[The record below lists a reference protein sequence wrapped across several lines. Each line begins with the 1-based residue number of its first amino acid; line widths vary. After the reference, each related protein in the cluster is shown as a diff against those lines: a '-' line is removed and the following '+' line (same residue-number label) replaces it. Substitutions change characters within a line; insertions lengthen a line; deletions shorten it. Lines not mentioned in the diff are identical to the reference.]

1 MYWTHVL
8 HMSDPCTTWV
18 MTPVLQGTWVMYYRG
33 QTHVVH
39 GSNTCTTCTCV
50 GCIVRCSCPSYID
63 KTMTPPPQNWLLSQ
77 LFLSTGSSPFIS
89 FHPRLHACIPVSFS
103 RRARHSL
110 VEDHTIF
117 LIEIAVL
124 QCESRIKSDNSL
136 VSHKPHLAPT
146 NIFIVASFV

>member
-1 MYWTHVL
+1 MY
-8 HMSDPCTTWV
+8 
-18 MTPVLQGTWVMYYRG
+18 PVVQGTWVMYYRG

-124 QCESRIKSDNSL
+124 ECESRIKSDNSL